1 MSLKEDY
8 VYYLKNCQNAKSDSK
23 IKSILKSEEAI
34 RMADNRLNEITDE
47 YWQTLNREF
56 DEMKK
61 NENEVRE
68 KYYQDMYRKEGIELG
83 RKEGIALGKAE
94 GKAEGIS
101 LGEAKTIRAF
111 SKTMS
116 AEQIATALGK
126 SVVEIEDILKG

>member
-1 MSLKEDY
+1 
-8 VYYLKNCQNAKSDSK
+8 
-23 IKSILKSEEAI
+23 
-34 RMADNRLNEITDE
+34 
-47 YWQTLNREF
+47 
-56 DEMKK
+56 
-61 NENEVRE
+61 
-68 KYYQDMYRKEGIELG
+68 MYRNEGKAEGIELG

>member
-1 MSLKEDY
+1 MSRQEDY
-8 VYYLKNCQNAKSDSK
+8 VYY
-23 IKSILKSEEAI
+23 LKSEEAI

-68 KYYQDMYRKEGIELG
+68 KYYQDMYRNEGKAEGIELG
-83 RKEGIALGKAE
+83 RKEGIALGREEGRTLGIAE
-94 GKAEGIS
+94 GKVEGRTEGIT
-101 LGEAKTIRAF
+101 ETIRAL

-116 AEQIATALGK
+116 VEAIASALNK
-126 SVVEIEDILKG
+126 TTDEINEILKH

>member
-23 IKSILKSEEAI
+23 IKSILKSEETI

-68 KYYQDMYRKEGIELG
+68 KYYQDLYRNEGIEIG
-83 RKEGIALGKAE
+83 SKQKEKDLIQ
-94 GKAEGIS
+94 
-101 LGEAKTIRAF
+101 AF

-116 AEQIATALGK
+116 VEAIASALNK
-126 SVVEIEDILKG
+126 TTDEINEILKH